1 MDSTEQTPD
10 LSIILPALNE
20 AASLDQLLPTL
31 REAFPEAEV
40 VVVNDGSQDAYL
52 VAAAADHVP
61 KPLVEQL
68 AKGGRLVMPVGRYL
82 QDLLLVEKRPDGSV
96 VEKRIVPV
104 AFVPMTGEAEE

>member
-40 VVVNDGSQDAYL
+40 VVCRITANGRSGVGECVPYTRYGETALFDYQPSGAFSRNDAFAPGETLERD
-52 VAAAADHVP
+52 AAA
-61 KPLVEQL
+61 LTTL
-68 AKGGRLVMPVGRYL
+68 IFGFLTRLL
-82 QDLLLVEKRPDGSV
+82 
-96 VEKRIVPV
+96 
-104 AFVPMTGEAEE
+104 

>member
-40 VVVNDGSQDAYL
+40 VVVERGPHVSY
-52 VAAAADHVP
+52 AACGIHTGPPAGA
-61 KPLVEQL
+61 
-68 AKGGRLVMPVGRYL
+68 GR
-82 QDLLLVEKRPDGSV
+82 
-96 VEKRIVPV
+96 
-104 AFVPMTGEAEE
+104 